1 MAGLLDSLFSGN
13 SVGGLLSYLN
23 SPLYPTS
30 APKNPNLP
38 QDASADPFSAA
49 AMNPFSPV
57 SPSQLSIWDQPG
69 IQGVAAPAP
78 SPFDA
83 GTAPIANLGL
93 SVPQGGPQ
101 SDVAPPAP
109 TMPAPPIAAPPA
121 TAANPGAPPDAS
133 PIAVGNYMMPRIGP
147 ASAFA
152 GQNLPL
158 NAIPGANLPLN
169 AAPTQGAL
177 PGGPLPPAAATTS
190 GGPRPDIPGAM
201 GQPGFLTGYEN
212 FRNGG
217 GLIGSIIAG
226 ITGQRNDPTGIA
238 QQNLGAQ
245 YQALRQTLQQ
255 QGLSPRDAASRAMLT
270 LMNPA
275 AAKATLPTMQLV
287 KDSFGNQVPY
297 WSNPTNQS
305 FQPALGGEGGAN
317 ASSGQI
323 LNNIAQARA
332 QGANRQQ
339 LLQQIPA
346 AYRGYV
352 DSLLSGTAIP
362 TNIGRSQLRG
372 PIMML
377 AHAVDPTFNEN
388 LIPQRIAT
396 AKDFAPNGVSG
407 KAITALNT
415 VQQHIGKMSDDV
427 EGLGNMGFTYGNV
440 ALNALKSETGYS
452 PTQAKA
458 IQAVDDDIKAV
469 TDEMSAAYKN
479 GNVSDS
485 EINAWNEL
493 VNSNLSLPRLH
504 QAMSDFVQLLNGK
517 RNALNYNYR
526 TIIGTDAP
534 TINRAENAA
543 ITQRVMARNGV
554 APQVGTVMQGYRFMG
569 GDPSNKSNW
578 QAVAQ

>member
-1 MAGLLDSLFSGN
+1 M
-13 SVGGLLSYLN
+13 
-23 SPLYPTS
+23 
-30 APKNPNLP
+30 
-38 QDASADPFSAA
+38 
-49 AMNPFSPV
+49 
-57 SPSQLSIWDQPG
+57 PSIG
-69 IQGVAAPAP
+69 
-78 SPFDA
+78 
-83 GTAPIANLGL
+83 
-93 SVPQGGPQ
+93 PQG
-101 SDVAPPAP
+101 A
-109 TMPAPPIAAPPA
+109 
-121 TAANPGAPPDAS
+121 
-133 PIAVGNYMMPRIGP
+133 
-147 ASAFA
+147 
-152 GQNLPL
+152 
-158 NAIPGANLPLN
+158 
-169 AAPTQGAL
+169 
-177 PGGPLPPAAATTS
+177 
-190 GGPRPDIPGAM
+190 PRPDIPGAM

-226 ITGQRNDPTGIA
+226 VTGQRNDPTGIA

-245 YQALRQTLQQ
+245 YQALRQTLQE

-323 LNNIAQARA
+323 LNNIAQARS

-352 DSLLSGTAIP
+352 DSLLAGTAIP
-362 TNIGRSQLRG
+362 ANIGRSQLRG

-388 LIPQRIAT
+388 LIPQRMAT

-407 KAITALNT
+407 KAITAFNT

-427 EGLGNMGFTYGNV
+427 QSLANTGFTHWNV
-440 ALNALKSETGYS
+440 ALNALKSETGFGT
-452 PTQAKA
+452 PTQQKA

-485 EINAWNEL
+485 EIAQWNEL
-493 VNSNLSLPRLH
+493 INSNLSLPRLH
-504 QAMSDFVQLLNGK
+504 QAMSDFVELLNGK
-517 RNALNYNYR
+517 RNALNHNYR
-526 TIIGTDAP
+526 AIIGTDAP
-534 TINRAENAA
+534 TIDRAENDA
-543 ITQRVMARNGV
+543 ITQRVMARNAGYSGGTIPEG
-554 APQVGTVMQGYRFMG
+554 ATATNPQTGQKIIFKG
-569 GDPSNKSNW
+569 GQW
-578 QAVAQ
+578 QPLQ